1 MNSINI
7 EQIAPNLTKV
17 WFNGRGWIAFS
28 YKTPIAFYANGELT
42 IRQNDS
48 QTTTGKHLNAIDAD
62 KSIRISGEE
71 FENKLACYELRIEK
85 VYAPNPAA

>member
-1 MNSINI
+1 MRNLSV
-7 EQIAPNLTKV
+7 EQLAPNLTKV

-42 IRQNDS
+42 IRQNDW
-48 QTTTGKHLNAIDAD
+48 QTTTGKHLNAINTD
-62 KSIRISGEE
+62 KSIRISGDE